1 MRNDGNRGPSRVSS
15 RRRRIAVLIALAA
28 SLALGGCKA
37 DLYTKLQEREAN
49 EMLALLLNHGI
60 EASRIAAKDGTST
73 IQVEQ
78 KQLAGAIDLLKA
90 EGFPRQTFKNLGE
103 VFKGSGLIASPTEER
118 ARYVYALSEELSRTI
133 SDIDGVLSARI
144 HVVLPKND
152 LLRQDTTP
160 SSASVFIRH
169 DSRAQLNALMPQIKM
184 LVANSIEGLSYDKVA
199 VVFVPVERSNA
210 AAEAS
215 AERLGAATG
224 ASQRMLGPVSMSWA
238 AAGAGLA
245 AAGAALGALLF
256 GLLRG
261 RRPEHRPRPPS
272 RELTT
277 VDNRLGIASGD
288 IERKPTM
295 REAA

>member
-1 MRNDGNRGPSRVSS
+1 MRYSALSKAIQRPRHCRRVS
-15 RRRRIAVLIALAA
+15 IFAALA
-28 SLALGGCKA
+28 LALVLAGCKA

-49 EMLALLLNHGI
+49 EMLALLLNNGI
-60 EASRIAAKDGTST
+60 EASRVAAKDGTST
-73 IQVEQ
+73 IQVEE
-78 KQLAGAIDLLKA
+78 KQIAAAIDLLKA
-90 EGFPRQTFKNLGE
+90 EGLPRQSFKSLGE

-169 DSRAQLNALMPQIKM
+169 DSHAKLTVLLPQIKM

-199 VVFVPVERSNA
+199 VVFVPVERSGA
-210 AAEAS
+210 AAETRQVQAPGAVQAS
-215 AERLGAATG
+215 AAAIPTT
-224 ASQRMLGPVSMSWA
+224 WIA
-238 AAGAGLA
+238 AGVGLAGAGA
-245 AAGAALGALLF
+245 AIGVLSYALF
-256 GLLRG
+256 GSRS
-261 RRPEHRPRPPS
+261 RKRQPPS
-272 RELTT
+272 RELTPLEARPS
-277 VDNRLGIASGD
+277 VSA
-288 IERKPTM
+288 IEAGRKAAI